1 MTVKSFKISL
11 RMVVTIRKEYDTIFL
26 GPSVLSVVII
36 VEVKVV
42 KIDFPFRKFKNSGYK
57 EICISSPFPL

>member
-1 MTVKSFKISL
+1 
-11 RMVVTIRKEYDTIFL
+11 MVVTIRKEYDTIFL